1 MVLLFSFSF
10 IVKPLIRWLTEHSIA
25 DMEIVKQLPKTVGEI
40 ESEYGTGANALTF
53 KDQASQLI
61 ASDDEASV
69 GVMRDWLKEK

>member
-1 MVLLFSFSF
+1 M
-10 IVKPLIRWLTEHSIA
+10 TENSIA